1 MSSIADPSRRLFVAL
16 DLATLD
22 EALVLDAM
30 LEAPRVKVGL
40 ELFCAAGPRAVAA
53 FVERGREV
61 FLDLK
66 LHDIPETVRRAAA
79 AASQHGASFLTV
91 HASGGRAMLEAAVA
105 GAGRCGVLAVT
116 VLTSLD
122 RVDLQVDGNPLDP
135 IALCVRR
142 AKLAI
147 DAGARGVVCSAREA
161 QQVRAAVGPAALIVT
176 PGVRHAGS
184 AAGDQKRVETPAAA
198 LAAGADAVVVGRPIR
213 DAADPRAALQA
224 IMKELH

>member
-22 EALVLDAM
+22 AALALDAT

-40 ELFCAAGPRAVAA
+40 ELFCAAGPRSVAA
-53 FVERGREV
+53 LVERGREV

-66 LHDIPETVRRAAA
+66 LHDIPETVRRAAET
-79 AASQHGASFLTV
+79 ASAHGASFLTV

-105 GAGRCGVLAVT
+105 GAGRCAVLAVT

-135 IALCVRR
+135 VALCVRR
-142 AKLAI
+142 ARLAI
-147 DAGARGVVCSAREA
+147 DAGARGIVCSPREA
-161 QQVRAAVGPAALIVT
+161 QQVRAAVGPGALIVT
-176 PGVRHAGS
+176 PGVRPAGS

-198 LAAGADAVVVGRPIR
+198 LAAGADAIVVGRPIR
-213 DAADPRAALQA
+213 DAADPRAALHA
-224 IMKELH
+224 ILKELH